1 MGRVRLIENQYDTP
15 VMKNI
20 IYAIKLI
27 WKADKKLMI
36 GYFIH
41 VVAST
46 IMQGYVQNILFL
58 SILLRLITGN
68 TDFKTYALYM
78 LGFLAVFVLGRGL
91 SRLGEWLKESANKN
105 VLKQLNKQ
113 ILTKASTLD
122 VECYETP
129 EFYDKYQ
136 KATLVVTSSYFDFIS
151 MNFANLAGSVISA
164 LFIVSTI
171 LTINPVY
178 LIFLAPIAAVFAIE
192 LHKSKIVY
200 NREMEQVT
208 NNRVKAYIQRT
219 CFLKDYSKDMRTSN
233 IFAVMLKRF
242 EAAVEGNVSIIKSYG
257 VILFIYSMVSDLFS
271 EFIPVIG
278 TYAFAGYEFATK
290 GTLTVAGFS
299 IVISAINSIRGATLT
314 ITTSITDITQQ
325 ALYFQNLREFFEYEP
340 RITNGPEELQE
351 FESLEFRNVSFKYP
365 GAEKYSLKNVNFRID
380 NKETLAVV
388 GVNGAGKSTLV
399 KLMLRFYDPTEGEIL
414 YNGKNI
420 KEYNVEDY
428 RYSFAT
434 VFQDYKNFAISIYEN
449 VMCRECTEED
459 KENARKALERSGA
472 WSKVSTFE
480 KEGDTVLTR
489 EFDENGAGLSG
500 GENQKLSTARLF
512 ARDFQVA
519 ILDEPS
525 SALDPVAEYK
535 MYENLVSYTED
546 KTVIYISHRLS
557 SAVLS
562 DRIVVLGNGTVL
574 ETGTHAQLMEKG
586 GAYAQMFALQASSYN
601 GGEVQADE

>member
-1 MGRVRLIENQYDTP
+1 MGWVKPQENQYDTP
-15 VMKNI
+15 VVKNI
-20 IYAIKLI
+20 RYAVKLI

-36 GYFIH
+36 GYLIN
-41 VVAST
+41 VVSST
-46 IMQGYVQNILFL
+46 VMQGYVQNILFL
-58 SILLRLITGN
+58 SVLLRLITGN
-68 TDFKTYALYM
+68 TDFRTYALYM
-78 LGFLAVFVLGRGL
+78 AAFLLAFVTGKGL
-91 SRLGEWLKESANKN
+91 SRIGEWLKESANKN
-105 VLKQLNKQ
+105 VLKVLNNQ

-136 KATLVVTSSYFDFIS
+136 KATMVVTNSYFDFLS

-164 LFIVSTI
+164 LLIVSTI

-178 LIFLAPIAAVFAIE
+178 LLFLAPIALVFAIE

-208 NNRVKAYIQRT
+208 NNRIKAYIQRT
-219 CFLKDYSKDMRTSN
+219 CFLKDFSKDMRTSN
-233 IFAVMLKRF
+233 IFAVMLGRF

-278 TYAFAGYEFATK
+278 TYAFAGHQFVK
-290 GTLTVAGFS
+290 GGLTIAGFS

-314 ITTSITDITQQ
+314 ITNCITDITQQ

-340 RITNGPEELQE
+340 RITDGPEELKE

-365 GAEKYSLKNVNFRID
+365 GAEKYSLNNVNFRID

-420 KEYNVEDY
+420 KEYNVEQY

-449 VMCRECTEED
+449 VMCRACSEQD

-480 KEGDTVLTR
+480 KGGDTVLTR
-489 EFDENGAGLSG
+489 EFDKDGAGLSG

-535 MYENLVSYTED
+535 MYENLVSYTKE

-574 ETGTHAQLMEKG
+574 ETGSHAQLMEKG
-586 GAYAQMFALQASSYN
+586 GAYAEMFALQASSYN